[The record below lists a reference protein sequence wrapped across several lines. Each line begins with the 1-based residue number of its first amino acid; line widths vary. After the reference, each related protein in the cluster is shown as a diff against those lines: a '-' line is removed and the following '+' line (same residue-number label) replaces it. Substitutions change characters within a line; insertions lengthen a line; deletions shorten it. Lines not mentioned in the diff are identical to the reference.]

1 MKTKGFT
8 LIELLVV
15 VAIIGILAAV
25 GVVAYNGYTKSAK
38 IRATKANHTLLAK
51 NIAAKFQLCNTQSSI
66 DYTINGNKTTLQCTD
81 SAYSHLI
88 NASAEIGA
96 KNPWNSSVGAYS
108 ANNDNFKPEK
118 GRTNLSCSARFS
130 GSDKTCRLTTNTGE
144 DDSKN
149 FHIQT
154 DISME

>member
-1 MKTKGFT
+1 MKTQGFT

-25 GVVAYNGYTKSAK
+25 GVVAYNGYTKAAK
-38 IRATKANHTLLAK
+38 IKTTKANHTLLAK
-51 NIAAKFQLCNTQSSI
+51 SIAAKFQLCNTQSNI
-66 DYTINGNKTTLQCTD
+66 EYMINGAKETLSCSS

-88 NASAEIGA
+88 KASAEIGA
-96 KNPWNSSVGAYS
+96 RNPWNTSQGAYS

-118 GRTNLSCSARFS
+118 GRTNLSCSARFT

>member
-1 MKTKGFT
+1 MKQKGFT

-38 IRATKANHTLLAK
+38 INSTKANHKLLA
-51 NIAAKFQLCNTQSSI
+51 NSIAAKFQLCNIQSEI
-66 DYTINGNKTTLQCTD
+66 QYTINGSNVTLAC
-81 SAYSHLI
+81 SASVYQHLI
-88 NASAEIGA
+88 NASAEISA
-96 KNPWNSSVGAYS
+96 KNPYNTSQIAYS
-108 ANNDNFKPEK
+108 ANNDSFKPEK
-118 GRTNLSCSARFS
+118 GRTNLSCVARFT

-144 DDSKN
+144 DDSKD

-154 DISME
+154 DIVIE